1 MSSLI
6 IVGIANTG
14 VLAEPDAPTSER
26 LACAAWID
34 NADLRLGERFKLT
47 AAIECK
53 KGICFVY
60 APIGFGSLGFLTT
73 IKTSSGDLVPPP
85 FELSAHSFAT
95 KFLSDEHDFLKL
107 YAGMIE
113 GAYIERN
120 VSDFFPTA
128 GEYTVG
134 VSYQSPIIRLATA
147 VTDAIVREDGPI
159 FSPLLKIQVR

>member
-1 MSSLI
+1 MQKGNLFRLCPDWLRI
-6 IVGIANTG
+6 IG
-14 VLAEPDAPTSER
+14 VL
-26 LACAAWID
+26 D
-34 NADLRLGERFKLT
+34 NNQDVEWRS
-47 AAIECK
+47 C
-53 KGICFVY
+53 
-60 APIGFGSLGFLTT
+60 S
-73 IKTSSGDLVPPP
+73 PP

-134 VSYQSPIIRLATA
+134 ASYESPIIRLATA
-147 VTDAIVREDGPI
+147 VTDAIVREDGRI